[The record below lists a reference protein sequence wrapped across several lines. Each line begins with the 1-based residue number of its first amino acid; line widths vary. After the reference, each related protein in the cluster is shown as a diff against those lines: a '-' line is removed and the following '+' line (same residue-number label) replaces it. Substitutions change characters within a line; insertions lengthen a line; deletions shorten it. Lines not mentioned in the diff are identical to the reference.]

1 MHLNQ
6 QQIEE
11 ARTVYDLFWD
21 SYQKGD
27 VGSFA
32 TTLDDHFEMI
42 GTSETERCHSKAEG
56 IEFFKSQTEEVVGKA
71 EMRNRQIHAISV
83 EGMVL
88 VNELCDI
95 YVLAETDWNF
105 YSIIRIS
112 TFLKETSDGWKV
124 VQQHGSFPDMRVQEG
139 ETLAIDKIS
148 RENVE
153 LRDAVKRR
161 TAELENKNREL
172 EIEAALERVR
182 ARSMAMQHSDELN
195 DVLSVL
201 FDQFYRL
208 GIEPVNV
215 FLSLFSREDKTLT
228 YRATGTGGSRT
239 QGQQVVSLDSMEVWQ
254 ELFEKWKNDNSDS
267 VEVIYYEKEILPTLF
282 GLLDETFSAMPEEER
297 MTIDQ
302 FPEGGYT
309 AHGYTPFGYI
319 GFNHTREPTSEE
331 KVILTKF
338 ASEFSRVYQRF
349 LDIEKAEAQT
359 RESEIQLALE
369 RVRARSMAM
378 RNSDELSDVLSLLFQ
393 QFDILGINPLFAHLS
408 LFDEENDTFILR
420 MTGFEGQRVLT
431 KQVIDI
437 NEMEVWLDAY
447 NQWKEEEE
455 NAVSCIDYPYEVLPN
470 MFEIMQP
477 IFDALPEGSE
487 MRIEDFPDGLY
498 TTQANC
504 KFGYLGF
511 NHRRR
516 ATEEEKEVVVRF
528 AKEFGRLYQR
538 FLELQQA
545 EAQGRESEIQLALE
559 RVRARTMAM
568 HNSRELAETSAVL
581 FEQMK
586 MLGVTPERMNI
597 CLVEEDSKELKVWS
611 TDQDG
616 VEINHHF
623 TASFDEPTTGK
634 KVYEAWK
641 KGLKS
646 GAITLKGDDLLEW
659 IKYVREE
666 MNMDIKG
673 ERIKDQRIHSFASFS
688 QGLLITT
695 TSEPLPLESMR
706 LMERFAE
713 VFNLTYTRFLDL
725 QKAEEQAREAKIEA
739 ALERVRS
746 KSLAMHESS
755 DLHEV
760 VTLVYQQLETIGLF
774 MNSVLLHELV
784 YDSKEQ
790 HFWVAANGQVYP
802 EQTVIPLTR
811 NAFFTRFEK
820 ARKSDESFFM
830 QSLSKR
836 QKDSFFDHYFKQSNH
851 SDVPQE
857 RKDYIYSCKGLNRS
871 TAIHKYT
878 AMSISRYDNTP
889 YSEEENKVIR
899 RFAQVFEQ
907 SYQRYLDLKKAEEQ
921 TREAEIEASLER
933 VRSKGLA
940 MHSTDDIKSAT
951 AIVFNELSRLGI
963 GMERCGI
970 TIMNDTPK
978 AELWST
984 TLSDETKEV
993 IDIVTGFLDFRIHP
1007 LTQQSYR
1014 DWNEGKE
1021 FSTYHL
1027 VGNELQKYYNKLEQ
1041 QPEYR
1046 FPKIDSYPEQQVL
1059 HSFFF
1064 SEGAIF
1070 VYTIEELSAQD
1081 KKIIRRFTSVFEQ
1094 TYTRF
1099 LDLQKAEKQAR
1110 EAQIEAALERI
1121 RSKAIAMQ
1129 NTDDIAETVITF
1141 FEELLSLGLDK
1152 TMRAGIGILSQEERM
1167 KFWTASA
1174 PDDSD
1179 IILHNG
1185 FLDMKEHPLLE
1196 GAKKAWADGEAY
1208 FNYILEGEDVSNYFQ
1223 TLNGAPD
1230 FPAEFDLQKLPDTV
1244 HHRSYVFK
1252 DGLLY
1257 IFTEDGL
1264 PDDISKTLERF
1275 AAVFGQTYTRYL
1287 DLEKAEIQARE
1298 ARIETALER
1307 VRSRSMAMQ
1316 SSKDLRSVVDTLYGE
1331 FESLDVDFHVAAIQ
1345 LMKDDSKDVHLW
1357 LSTADGMYK
1366 DIVHWP
1372 FTDIPIFYKIHEAWT
1387 GNKILEHR
1395 MNEAETREFFDE
1407 YYKLDAAPQGRKAV
1421 TNTVKTVD
1429 FTGSY
1434 QEHTGIFLM
1443 RYTEGNFSEIEK
1455 EIVRRFSKAFEQTY
1469 TRFIDLQKA
1478 EKLAF
1483 ESARQ
1488 ASLDRIRAEIASM
1501 RSAEDLQQITPIIW
1515 DELKNMGIPFIRCG
1529 VFIIDDE
1536 NDLSHTYLSTAQGDP
1551 IAALHL
1557 PLEGIPLIKNLKN
1570 SWDKGEIY
1578 TIHWNEDDFREWT
1591 QNLIKKGFIDSKEKY
1606 EAGSAPKKLDLHF
1619 LPFKHGMLYI
1629 GNIEPLSS
1637 ENLDLGQSMA
1647 KALSVAYDRYEDFN
1661 KLEQAKTKVENAL
1674 SSLESAQKQLVQQ
1687 EKLASLGQLTAGI
1700 AHEIKNPLN
1709 FINNFSDLS
1718 VDLVNEIREELRSAS
1733 AGNELRQEDIQDI
1746 LNDLETNLK
1755 TIYKHG
1761 SRTDTIVK
1769 SMLEHSRGGS
1779 GVMEP
1784 NNVNELLT
1792 EFGNLSY
1799 HGMRAGKEPMQV
1811 EMVYELDD
1819 TIEDIPIVAEDFS
1832 RVIVNLCYNS
1842 FDAMR
1847 SKENDMKEKGEE
1859 FDPKLILRTRL
1870 RDNNIS
1876 IEIEDNGSGIP
1887 AEIKDKILQ
1896 PFFTTKKGTAGTGLG
1911 LSITNEIIS
1920 AHGGSLQIDSEKDT
1934 FTRFSIVLP
1943 KT

>member
-1 MHLNQ
+1 MKPTQ

-71 EMRNRQIHAISV
+71 EMRNRQIHAIPV
-83 EGMVL
+83 ESMVL
-88 VNELCDI
+88 VNEQCDI

-112 TFLKETSDGWKV
+112 TFLRETSDGWKV

-172 EIEAALERVR
+172 EIEASLERVR
-182 ARSMAMQHSDELN
+182 ARSMAMQKSDELH

-201 FDQFYRL
+201 FDQFYHL

-239 QGQQVVSLDSMEVWQ
+239 QGQQVVSLDSLDVWK

-282 GLLDETFSAMPEEER
+282 GLLEETFAAMPEKER
-297 MTIDQ
+297 LSIEH
-302 FPEGGYT
+302 FPDGGYT

-319 GFNHTREPTSEE
+319 GFNHTRKPTEEE
-331 KVILTKF
+331 KEILTKF

-349 LDIEKAEAQT
+349 LDIERAEAQV

-369 RVRARSMAM
+369 RVRA
-378 RNSDELSDVLSLLFQ
+378 
-393 QFDILGINPLFAHLS
+393 
-408 LFDEENDTFILR
+408 
-420 MTGFEGQRVLT
+420 
-431 KQVIDI
+431 
-437 NEMEVWLDAY
+437 
-447 NQWKEEEE
+447 
-455 NAVSCIDYPYEVLPN
+455 
-470 MFEIMQP
+470 
-477 IFDALPEGSE
+477 
-487 MRIEDFPDGLY
+487 
-498 TTQANC
+498 
-504 KFGYLGF
+504 
-511 NHRRR
+511 
-516 ATEEEKEVVVRF
+516 
-528 AKEFGRLYQR
+528 
-538 FLELQQA
+538 
-545 EAQGRESEIQLALE
+545 
-559 RVRARTMAM
+559 
-568 HNSRELAETSAVL
+568 
-581 FEQMK
+581 
-586 MLGVTPERMNI
+586 
-597 CLVEEDSKELKVWS
+597 
-611 TDQDG
+611 
-616 VEINHHF
+616 
-623 TASFDEPTTGK
+623 
-634 KVYEAWK
+634 
-641 KGLKS
+641 
-646 GAITLKGDDLLEW
+646 
-659 IKYVREE
+659 
-666 MNMDIKG
+666 
-673 ERIKDQRIHSFASFS
+673 
-688 QGLLITT
+688 
-695 TSEPLPLESMR
+695 
-706 LMERFAE
+706 
-713 VFNLTYTRFLDL
+713 
-725 QKAEEQAREAKIEA
+725 
-739 ALERVRS
+739 
-746 KSLAMHESS
+746 
-755 DLHEV
+755 
-760 VTLVYQQLETIGLF
+760 
-774 MNSVLLHELV
+774 
-784 YDSKEQ
+784 
-790 HFWVAANGQVYP
+790 
-802 EQTVIPLTR
+802 
-811 NAFFTRFEK
+811 
-820 ARKSDESFFM
+820 
-830 QSLSKR
+830 
-836 QKDSFFDHYFKQSNH
+836 
-851 SDVPQE
+851 
-857 RKDYIYSCKGLNRS
+857 
-871 TAIHKYT
+871 
-878 AMSISRYDNTP
+878 
-889 YSEEENKVIR
+889 
-899 RFAQVFEQ
+899 
-907 SYQRYLDLKKAEEQ
+907 
-921 TREAEIEASLER
+921 
-933 VRSKGLA
+933 KGLA
-940 MHSTDDIKSAT
+940 MHSTEEIESAT
-951 AIVFNELSRLGI
+951 AVVFNELSRLGI
-963 GMERCGI
+963 DMERCGI
-970 TIMNDTPK
+970 TIMNETPI

-984 TLSDETKEV
+984 TLSRETKEV
-993 IDIVTGFLDFRIHP
+993 IDIVTGVLDFRMHP

-1014 DWNEGKE
+1014 DWQEKKE

-1027 VGNELQKYYNKLEQ
+1027 VGDDLKKYYGKLEK
-1041 QPEYR
+1041 QPGYS
-1046 FPKIDSYPEQQVL
+1046 FPKVDNYPEKQVL
-1059 HSFFF
+1059 HTFFF
-1064 SEGAIF
+1064 EEGAIF
-1070 VYTIEELSAQD
+1070 VYTTSELSIES
-1081 KKIIRRFTSVFEQ
+1081 KKIVRRFTNVFEQ

-1129 NTDDIAETVITF
+1129 NTDDIADTVITF
-1141 FEELLSLGLDK
+1141 FEELLGLGLDK

-1174 PDDSD
+1174 PDDSE

-1185 FLDMKEHPLLE
+1185 FLEMYRHQLLK
-1196 GAKKAWADGEAY
+1196 GAKKAWVEGDSHFDYVLA
-1208 FNYILEGEDVSNYFQ
+1208 GEDVNNYYQ
-1223 TLNGAPD
+1223 TLNEAPY
-1230 FPAEFDLQKLPDTV
+1230 FPAEFDLQKLPETV
-1244 HHRSYVFK
+1244 YHRSYIFK

-1257 IFTEDGL
+1257 TFTETEL
-1264 PDDISKTLERF
+1264 PEDISKILERF
-1275 AAVFGQTYTRYL
+1275 AAVFGQTYTR
-1287 DLEKAEIQARE
+1287 
-1298 ARIETALER
+1298 
-1307 VRSRSMAMQ
+1307 
-1316 SSKDLRSVVDTLYGE
+1316 
-1331 FESLDVDFHVAAIQ
+1331 
-1345 LMKDDSKDVHLW
+1345 
-1357 LSTADGMYK
+1357 
-1366 DIVHWP
+1366 
-1372 FTDIPIFYKIHEAWT
+1372 
-1387 GNKILEHR
+1387 
-1395 MNEAETREFFDE
+1395 
-1407 YYKLDAAPQGRKAV
+1407 
-1421 TNTVKTVD
+1421 
-1429 FTGSY
+1429 
-1434 QEHTGIFLM
+1434 FL
-1443 RYTEGNFSEIEK
+1443 
-1455 EIVRRFSKAFEQTY
+1455 
-1469 TRFIDLQKA
+1469 DLQKA

-1515 DELKNMGIPFIRCG
+1515 DELKKMAIPFIRCG
-1529 VFIIDDE
+1529 VFIIDE
-1536 NDLSHTYLSTAQGDP
+1536 EKELSHTYLSTSQGDP

-1557 PLEGIPLIKNLKN
+1557 PVEGIPLIKNLKN
-1570 SWDKGEIY
+1570 SWDNGEIY
-1578 TIHWNEDDFREWT
+1578 TIHWNEDDFSEWT
-1591 QNLIKKGFIDSKEKY
+1591 QNLINKGFIDSKEKY

-1637 ENLDLGQSMA
+1637 ESLDLGQSMA

-1718 VDLVNEIREELRSAS
+1718 VDLVNEIREELRFAN
-1733 AGNELRQEDIQDI
+1733 AGNELRQEDINDI

-1761 SRTDTIVK
+1761 TRTDTIVK

-1870 RDNNIS
+1870 RDNNIL

-1887 AEIKDKILQ
+1887 DEIRDKILQ